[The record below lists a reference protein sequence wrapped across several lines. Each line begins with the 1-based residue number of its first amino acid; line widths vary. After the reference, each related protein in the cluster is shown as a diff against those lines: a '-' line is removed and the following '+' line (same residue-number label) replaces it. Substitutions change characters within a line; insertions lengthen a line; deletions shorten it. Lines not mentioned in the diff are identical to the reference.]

1 MHTNPQ
7 MVELHNPCPGD
18 LFWWRGLSERNI
30 FNQMPVCMLAHV
42 HIKKW
47 ACPLRG
53 SSRTC
58 DCAKE
63 GEVQSMHGDFVQQ
76 YIQNNKPCVKAL
88 FMQLNMAMLF
98 PCLKASCLCHS
109 AAHGHLLQIYWSG
122 FLLIQRDL
130 QFNLVYGTCEIL
142 LLQSGCVQLCNVG
155 CSEVVYDNGSPL

>member
-30 FNQMPVCMLAHV
+30 FNQMPVCMLAYV

-76 YIQNNKPCVKAL
+76 YIQNNKPCVTAL

-109 AAHGHLLQIYWSG
+109 AAHGHLLQIYWWISSDSERSAVQFGVWYMWDPFTAEWLCAVVQCRLFGSG
-122 FLLIQRDL
+122 
-130 QFNLVYGTCEIL
+130 VW
-142 LLQSGCVQLCNVG
+142 
-155 CSEVVYDNGSPL
+155 